1 MRKFFW
7 IILVIFFLSRFC
19 FLANFPHFYDSPEYF
34 RESTN
39 NSFFSSLARSHESI
53 HPVWLFLTQTFQK
66 IVPQNNV
73 WEISLISAIFGL
85 IGFLAFYFLIKRN
98 FGEKIAIFS
107 SVPLFFFPHLW
118 LIQTNVLHESLDCGL
133 FLSALLFFDFF
144 LDKLDKKKLAWF
156 LMAVIFLSLAIFD
169 FVGILLWMPVF
180 LGWAIFKSKKLNWHQ
195 NLGWSLGIIIAS
207 FLIAITGLYGLLSLS
222 QTIDPTFR
230 LKSLLLGYGGG
241 GIFSGWNILNIL
253 RMLRN
258 DGLILFYGYSLAA
271 ILGLMITGFYL
282 VKQKKWPLIIFLLTF
297 FLPFIIIGKFWYGG
311 LFGRYSVLIAYP
323 LALLLALMPW
333 RKIYGIMIL
342 ILFLSFLPTF
352 IAYQKTPIPQIE
364 ASLIDK
370 INLKENDILILSDY
384 QRPQLDYRNA
394 LYLNGDEKMQKA
406 IEENIDKKLLQG
418 DRVFISQQ
426 AINFP
431 YWQYDGQQIHIISK
445 GNKIHLISKGNKDK
459 AQLKE
464 FLKDKEKELV
474 AEDKE
479 YPLLAIYQ
487 IRTSP
492 RARTLFFK

>member
-1 MRKFFW
+1 MELRIKTKKYFWLILSLFF
-7 IILVIFFLSRFC
+7 VSRFFFLT
-19 FLANFPHFYDSPEYF
+19 NYPHFYDSPEYL
-34 RESTN
+34 RESLSRN
-39 NSFFSSLARSHESI
+39 FFISLSSSHEVI
-53 HPVWLFLTQTFQK
+53 HPVWLFLTQFFQR
-66 IVPQNNV
+66 IISQPTS
-73 WEISLISAIFGL
+73 WELSLISAIFGL
-85 IGFLAFYFLIKRN
+85 LGFLAFYFLIKRN

-107 SVPLFFFPHLW
+107 SVPLIFFPHLW

-133 FLSALLFFDFF
+133 FLLGLLFFDFF
-144 LDKLDKKKLAWF
+144 LTKKKFSWF
-156 LMAVIFLSLAIFD
+156 LLLTLFLSLSIFD
-169 FVGILLWMPVF
+169 FVGILLWSPVF
-180 LGWAIFKSKKLNWHQ
+180 IGLAILRSKKISWSNIA
-195 NLGWSLGIIIAS
+195 WSLGVIFIS
-207 FLIAITGLYGLLSLS
+207 FIFAVGGLYFLEA
-222 QTIDPTFR
+222 R
-230 LKSLLLGYGGG
+230 LKVLLFGYGGG
-241 GIFSGWNILNIL
+241 GILTGWGFLNIL

-258 DGLILFYGYSLAA
+258 DILVLFHGYSLSA
-271 ILGLMITGFYL
+271 ILVLIISVAYL
-282 VKQKKWPLIIFLLTF
+282 VKKKNWPVLIFFLSF
-297 FLPFIIIGKFWYGG
+297 FLPFLLTGKFWYGG

-333 RKIYGIMIL
+333 RRIYGFLII

-352 IAYQKTPIPQIE
+352 VVYQQKPIPQIQS
-364 ASLIDK
+364 SLIDK

-426 AINFP
+426 AIDFP

-445 GNKIHLISKGNKDK
+445 GNKSK

-479 YPLLAIYQ
+479 YPLLTIYQ
-487 IRTSP
+487 VRK
-492 RARTLFFK
+492 L